1 MFIINYRLIGLIKAR
16 FASLTSFSLSSPHY
30 TLSFPKVKRSLHS
43 GRKVIIVFFRIL
55 FINKTIKIDLLR
67 GPKSVE
73 ERREIEKGKKKEII
87 LLPPSFYTP

>member
-16 FASLTSFSLSSPHY
+16 FASLTSFSLSSLHY

-55 FINKTIKIDLLR
+55 FLNKIIKIDLLR

-73 ERREIEKGKKKEII
+73 RGRD
-87 LLPPSFYTP
+87 

>member
-43 GRKVIIVFFRIL
+43 GRKVIITFSEYFFLIRL
-55 FINKTIKIDLLR
+55 
-67 GPKSVE
+67 
-73 ERREIEKGKKKEII
+73 
-87 LLPPSFYTP
+87 